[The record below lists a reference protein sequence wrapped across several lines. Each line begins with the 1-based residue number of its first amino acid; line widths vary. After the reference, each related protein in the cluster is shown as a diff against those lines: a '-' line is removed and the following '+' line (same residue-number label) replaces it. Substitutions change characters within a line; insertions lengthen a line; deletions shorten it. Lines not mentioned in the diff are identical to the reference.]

1 MDCSLQSPLFM
12 GFPRQEYWSVSPFP
26 SPGYLPHSGIKQ
38 VSLVSPALSGWF
50 FNTEPPK
57 KPNGCLMTSSV
68 VFLTPWSLNGFTW
81 LRKAYRLV
89 HWLSSSL
96 TTFWMSLALSWWLPE
111 HYPLQLETFS
121 FHSFSLSYCTFH
133 CVCVHAKSLLSCLPL
148 WDPMDP
154 MEHTRLLCPWNYPG
168 KNSGEGSHSLVQG
181 TFPTQGSNLHL
192 LWLLHCRQII
202 YHWAT
207 KEAPLS
213 MVYLH
218 FLLLLLLSFNVVLK
232 DGVQFENSQVENCRN
247 IFKIP

>member
-1 MDCSLQSPLFM
+1 MTFHFLSCVPLSCDPLDYSLLGSLFM
-12 GFPRQEYWSVSPFP
+12 GFPRQEYWSVSSFP

-50 FNTEPPK
+50 FTTEPPK

-121 FHSFSLSYCTFH
+121 FPFI
-133 CVCVHAKSLLSCLPL
+133 
-148 WDPMDP
+148 
-154 MEHTRLLCPWNYPG
+154 
-168 KNSGEGSHSLVQG
+168 
-181 TFPTQGSNLHL
+181 FPV
-192 LWLLHCRQII
+192 I
-202 YHWAT
+202 
-207 KEAPLS
+207 
-213 MVYLH
+213 LH
-218 FLLLLLLSFNVVLK
+218 FPLYV
-232 DGVQFENSQVENCRN
+232 CAC
-247 IFKIP
+247 